1 MSPARDGGRAYS
13 APGPV
18 RELPCPSSSSH
29 RRCAIASTHSST
41 LRCVYLFVELLG
53 KLPPRRRERVD
64 GQVVTIDHNPI
75 FESNWLDQRAQRIK
89 KLQAAKAAP
98 GATG

>member
-1 MSPARDGGRAYS
+1 
-13 APGPV
+13 
-18 RELPCPSSSSH
+18 
-29 RRCAIASTHSST
+29 
-41 LRCVYLFVELLG
+41 LFVELLG